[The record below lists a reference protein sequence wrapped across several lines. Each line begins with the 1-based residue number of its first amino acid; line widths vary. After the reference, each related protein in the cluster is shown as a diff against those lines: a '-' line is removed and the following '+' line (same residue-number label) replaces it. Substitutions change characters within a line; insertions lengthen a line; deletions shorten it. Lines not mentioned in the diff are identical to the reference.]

1 MTATVKLV
9 FRLDATKTRPLSVPM
24 ADPFCMVTAAYGA
37 GLSGPG
43 IVPVVFMGSSQLEM
57 ERFVFVLPIV
67 SVMKEKTSE
76 RVLWDV
82 TRRKLRE
89 GRKWAA

>member
-1 MTATVKLV
+1 
-9 FRLDATKTRPLSVPM
+9 M